1 MISMRKNI
9 LIGCLIFLTF
19 VFQTFFDAM
28 IPDSFVTPDFLL
40 VTSCSLGFLMGKRAG
55 MWTGFLSGLLLDL
68 IYSGP
73 FGLTALIF
81 MFAGFFNGFL
91 YKLFFEDDIRIPMIS
106 TGIADFL
113 YQTVLF
119 IAEKAAVGAA
129 GFGTCLIN
137 MILPEVFATILA
149 VIPLFLIYRWLARK
163 VQATQLEEEES
174 PWLR

>member
-1 MISMRKNI
+1 MRSRFEGG
-9 LIGCLIFLTF
+9 LITDI
-19 VFQTFFDAM
+19 Q
-28 IPDSFVTPDFLL
+28 PPDFETRTAILRKK
-40 VTSCSLGFLMGKRAG
+40 T
-55 MWTGFLSGLLLDL
+55 LSEGYVVPNDVL
-68 IYSGP
+68 
-73 FGLTALIF
+73 
-81 MFAGFFNGFL
+81 
-91 YKLFFEDDIRIPMIS
+91 
-106 TGIADFL
+106 
-113 YQTVLF
+113 LF